1 MRKIIF
7 ELILK
12 MEFINRGNEVIKCAI
27 NIELFS
33 FLSNL
38 NNGKKEIKNIKV
50 YEILLFIKPSF
61 GRKFI

>member
-12 MEFINRGNEVIKCAI
+12 IKFINRGNEVIKCAI

-33 FLSNL
+33 FLSSFNK
-38 NNGKKEIKNIKV
+38 GKKEIKNINV

>member
-12 MEFINRGNEVIKCAI
+12 MKFINKGNEVIKWAI

-38 NNGKKEIKNIKV
+38 NKGKKEIKNINV
-50 YEILLFIKPSF
+50 YEILLFIKLPF